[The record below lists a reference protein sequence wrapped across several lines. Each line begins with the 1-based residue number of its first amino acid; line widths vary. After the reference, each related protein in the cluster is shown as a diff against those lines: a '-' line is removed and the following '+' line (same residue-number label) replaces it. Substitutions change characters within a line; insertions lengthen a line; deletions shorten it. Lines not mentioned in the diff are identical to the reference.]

1 MLIATSAHC
10 EMLLLINDWFDVSL
24 IILQG
29 FTGCVAQQW
38 DYSDFTVAFH
48 MFWVLL
54 SCCMMMYI
62 GLLLRNYLSYWA
74 RRIYFWSGNIVVD
87 NISTSA
93 LVDHWMSLW
102 FTVSSFIFI
111 SGHWGAL
118 MYKIIKTFR
127 FGESYCSII
136 WKLFF
141 SIKDHFYSLGQL
153 SAFQVQDSFIDFKM

>member
-10 EMLLLINDWFDVSL
+10 EMLLLINDWFNVSI

-29 FTGCVAQQW
+29 FTRCVAQQW

-48 MFWVLL
+48 MFLCILCNFNETSVEAIIWVLL

-62 GLLLRNYLSYWA
+62 DFLLRNYFSYLA
-74 RRIYFWSGNIVVD
+74 CRIYFWSGNIVVD
-87 NISTSA
+87 NISISA

-118 MYKIIKTFR
+118 MHKIIKTFR
-127 FGESYCSII
+127 FGESYCSDR
-136 WKLFF
+136 K
-141 SIKDHFYSLGQL
+141 S
-153 SAFQVQDSFIDFKM
+153 VV